1 MRNTTEEN
9 IIDFINSRNLNKDES
24 LTFIDDLYWG
34 DWDILDNEYPEAI
47 DKIFAYLSRE
57 DLSAEELSQVLKLY
71 NNPHGAYIEKFAKLI
86 LEIYSRDKKTFLRA
100 LNLESEEAINLVY
113 VFRMNDIKLDEDIE
127 LLEIIESK
135 DLSDGEVDTAKK
147 FLKMYENICNT

>member
-1 MRNTTEEN
+1 MRKTTEEN
-9 IIDFINSRNLNKDES
+9 ISDFINRRDPS
-24 LTFIDDLYWG
+24 LDASLAFIDDLYWA
-34 DWDILDNEYPEAI
+34 DWDILDNDYPESTH
-47 DKIFAYLSRE
+47 KIFAYLNRK
-57 DLSAEELSQVLKLY
+57 DLSDEELSRILKLY

-127 LLEIIESK
+127 LLEIIDSK
-135 DLSDGEVDTAKK
+135 DLSDGEVDTGKK